1 MSLSS
6 LLLRVL
12 ICVVLIAN
20 GIGLAQASTRMPLAH
35 AGEGAHVAGGMHAS
49 TGCHSGMATTGH
61 DGMPMDRAAQ
71 GHAAGKGTQD
81 ADPGPADCCEGTACA
96 CECIQ
101 HLSAGF
107 GAGGLP
113 AAILVRAGPLVD
125 GGSRHLA
132 PRLPHLI
139 RPPIA

>member
-1 MSLSS
+1 MGLSS
-6 LLLRVL
+6 LFLRVL

-35 AGEGAHVAGGMHAS
+35 AGEGAHAAGGTDAA

-71 GHAAGKGTQD
+71 GHAAGEAAHA
-81 ADPGPADCCEGTACA
+81 ADPGSADCCEGTVCE

-101 HLSAGF
+101 HLSAGVS
-107 GAGGLP
+107 AGVLP
-113 AAILVRAGPLVD
+113 VAILVRGDPLVD
-125 GGSRHLA
+125 GGSQHLA

-139 RPPIA
+139 RPPIG